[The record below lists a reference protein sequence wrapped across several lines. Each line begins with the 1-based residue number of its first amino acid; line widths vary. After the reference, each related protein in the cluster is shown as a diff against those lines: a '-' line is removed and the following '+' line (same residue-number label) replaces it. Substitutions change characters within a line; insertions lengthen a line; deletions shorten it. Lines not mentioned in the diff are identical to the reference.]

1 VFRFRTVVIE
11 RLNQLLCITEAIY
24 KETLSMATTQA
35 QLDTQIDVVSAK
47 LTALEVKGA
56 KFSADVTAA
65 LADLKAANPGIDLTP
80 QFNKLVTLATS
91 LDTDSTAADTADAA
105 VIAADPGPAPV
116 DSVPVAS

>member
-1 VFRFRTVVIE
+1 
-11 RLNQLLCITEAIY
+11 
-24 KETLSMATTQA
+24 MATTQA